1 MDGPLL
7 GDTVKPGKSVGTVG
21 FGGRSFLIHRM
32 ELELPEG
39 RALAG

>member
-7 GDTVKPGKSVGTVG
+7 GDAVQPGKSVGTVG
-21 FGGRSFLIHRM
+21 FGGLSFLIHRL
-32 ELELPEG
+32 ELELPEE